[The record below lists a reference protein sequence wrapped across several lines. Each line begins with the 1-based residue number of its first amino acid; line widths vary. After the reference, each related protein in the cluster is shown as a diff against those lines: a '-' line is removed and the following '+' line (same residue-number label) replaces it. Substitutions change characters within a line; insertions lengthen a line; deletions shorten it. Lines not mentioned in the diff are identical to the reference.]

1 MQSDSKKRNCSV
13 HNCGKGRPEL
23 CTGSPRSL
31 ATTVAVFLG
40 ALPVSAHAQNVPP
53 WLVAAV
59 LSPILVFILCIVLG
73 VVTRSLRIGA
83 LHAALVLAWII
94 LFSLASYFVENDYVI
109 WTPLALYTLHAVLL
123 PVLIV
128 VEIARRIAGRAGAA
142 KS

>member
-1 MQSDSKKRNCSV
+1 
-13 HNCGKGRPEL
+13 
-23 CTGSPRSL
+23 
-31 ATTVAVFLG
+31 
-40 ALPVSAHAQNVPP
+40 
-53 WLVAAV
+53 
-59 LSPILVFILCIVLG
+59 
-73 VVTRSLRIGA
+73 
-83 LHAALVLAWII
+83 VLAWII